1 MQIIADGGK
10 ISKTVQRDLMFI
22 YDEFSEFVVIFVSNL
37 IFSAVKNVFSFTEN
51 EFCRRR
57 GCVTMRNYAE
67 TFYFCK
73 RYNMAPD
80 VLTQIS

>member
-37 IFSAVKNVFSFTEN
+37 IFSAVKNVFSFT
-51 EFCRRR
+51 
-57 GCVTMRNYAE
+57 
-67 TFYFCK
+67 
-73 RYNMAPD
+73 
-80 VLTQIS
+80 